1 MTPQPVP
8 QRNRRDHILP
18 RGYLEGFTN
27 RSTGQLSVFN
37 IEQRSWFEAGTNS
50 VAAAR
55 GFYDYS
61 PDGAPD
67 ETADEAF
74 KEFEEQFPVL
84 RRELL
89 AGRFSE
95 WTKHA
100 DFLVRYSQMLRAR
113 SEIFREEI
121 MKEVQATTFLKIDE
135 VLETRPSTGRPGETD
150 LKVKYSEFV
159 PQDDVRRAELFK
171 NLSITKMRAEIKRG
185 AGEFARWHWCLRL
198 TTDKTV
204 LYVTSNNAVA
214 LIGSGPA
221 SGDGA
226 MLHPDTIFVFPVCWQ
241 ACLIGGARKFDTE
254 TETIHPNMLAEL
266 HRLYLNEADC
276 RFAYSPNRL
285 S

>member
-27 RSTGQLSVFN
+27 PSTGQLSVFN

-89 AGRFSE
+89 AGNFSE

-100 DFLVRYSQMLRAR
+100 DFLVNIRRCCAPDR
-113 SEIFREEI
+113 SFF
-121 MKEVQATTFLKIDE
+121 A
-135 VLETRPSTGRPGETD
+135 
-150 LKVKYSEFV
+150 
-159 PQDDVRRAELFK
+159 
-171 NLSITKMRAEIKRG
+171 KR
-185 AGEFARWHWCLRL
+185 L
-198 TTDKTV
+198 
-204 LYVTSNNAVA
+204 
-214 LIGSGPA
+214 
-221 SGDGA
+221 
-226 MLHPDTIFVFPVCWQ
+226 
-241 ACLIGGARKFDTE
+241 
-254 TETIHPNMLAEL
+254 
-266 HRLYLNEADC
+266 
-276 RFAYSPNRL
+276 
-285 S
+285 